1 MNSKAN
7 GGISAGDGKNVQNNP
22 PRWQGVQ
29 SSHAGVSVQT
39 GLPSRAYEETYTCIC
54 CPLGCQL
61 TVMLQQGPAGLD
73 VTGVVGY
80 TCRRGKDYARQEA
93 THPVRMVTAAVSVD
107 GRLCPVSAKTAQ
119 PIAKNRM
126 LAALEEIRALR
137 VQPPVREGDTLLENV
152 AGTGVA
158 LVATKTVQ

>member
-1 MNSKAN
+1 MNSRAN

-39 GLPSRAYEETYTCIC
+39 GLPSRSYEETYTCIC

-93 THPVRMVTAAVSVD
+93 THPVRMVTAAVPVD

-137 VQPPVREGDTLLENV
+137 VQPPVHEGDILLENV

>member
-1 MNSKAN
+1 MNSKLN

-22 PRWQGVQ
+22 PRWQGMQ
-29 SSHAGVSVQT
+29 SGYTGNPVQT

-80 TCRRGKDYARQEA
+80 TCRRGKDYAHQEA
-93 THPVRMVTAAVSVD
+93 THPVRMVTAAVPVD
-107 GRLCPVSAKTAQ
+107 GRLCPVSVKTAQ

>member
-1 MNSKAN
+1 MAEFPQVMARTFRTIRLAGRVCKA
-7 GGISAGDGKNVQNNP
+7 AMRAFLCK
-22 PRWQGVQ
+22 R
-29 SSHAGVSVQT
+29 A
-39 GLPSRAYEETYTCIC
+39 LPSRSYEETYTCIC

-93 THPVRMVTAAVSVD
+93 THPVRMVTAAVPVD

-137 VQPPVREGDTLLENV
+137 VQPPVREGDILLENV